1 MILMELNKLLVRKS
15 IGVKIHSKSENLEVQ
30 ILKLNNE
37 IELDKK
43 IHLFIVFILT
53 ITMKIFIDSIVKPK
67 V

>member
-67 V
+67 I

>member
-1 MILMELNKLLVRKS
+1 MILIELNELLVRKS

-67 V
+67 I